1 MYDADDGKSASRS
14 SFSQGSSFSPGVRTP
29 SRSSTRT
36 SSKTVKTS
44 NKVTE
49 RHFTPRTRQ
58 LAIASKSHIR
68 TRIVYHES
76 GPFYPLATRLARMEF
91 AWTTVKEAANKSE
104 NLLIKDAFKRASYS
118 DTTKKNLLTFVSHL
132 LSDER

>member
-1 MYDADDGKSASRS
+1 MMYDADDGKSASRS
-14 SFSQGSSFSPGVRTP
+14 SFSF
-29 SRSSTRT
+29 SRSSSSGTRA
-36 SSKTVKTS
+36 SSKIDKVS

-49 RHFTPRTRQ
+49 RHFTPRTRR

-76 GPFYPLATRLARMEF
+76 GPFQPMATRLARMEF

-104 NLLIKDAFKRASYS
+104 DPHVKDAFKRASHN
-118 DTTKKNLLTFVSHL
+118 DATKKNLLTYVSHL

>member
-1 MYDADDGKSASRS
+1 MHEADDGRS
-14 SFSQGSSFSPGVRTP
+14 SFSISQISHNTRTP
-29 SRSSTRT
+29 
-36 SSKTVKTS
+36 SKTVKVS

-49 RHFTPRTRQ
+49 SHFTPRTRR

-76 GPFYPLATRLARMEF
+76 GPFHPMSTRLARMEF
-91 AWTTVKEAANKSE
+91 AWTTVKETAIKSDRVV
-104 NLLIKDAFKRASYS
+104 KDAFKRASNC

-132 LSDER
+132 LSDEQHLI